1 MKSSP
6 HLLATATLRI
16 RTLAA
21 ATLRAGALAAAVLL
35 PGATAWAADPGL
47 RFDDNFSTP
56 GNWAG
61 FSKPHGTLTVS
72 DGLLK
77 VTRGEGNSLAAEQPV
92 SVSPAARWRV
102 SVDLAFTDYATDDKK
117 ARGGISLSGPLGD
130 GFYVLLDPEGDVTVQ
145 YFDGKAW
152 VDKDPLPYTRATAA
166 RLGKNARNTL
176 SIERES
182 GYFRIYVNGVHVGR
196 TRIIDFTPR
205 KAGIV
210 LKSATTL
217 SAEFDNLR
225 LDELGIDTRFSR
237 LINNDGTPGARNLL
251 VDYFDRKRGQEEGWW
266 VGENEDKRA
275 EVRDGRYFLTFKNEG
290 QSSWVT
296 SDAAGDR
303 SQLDDYTG
311 SYAGYQISAL
321 IKSEAGD
328 DEASRGILAI
338 GQKADKDEYT
348 PYVVLKVSGP
358 HFQVVHSDGAGIDHK
373 LVGWTETPSLDPKGA
388 NRLNLTET
396 GDGRL
401 LIFINSDYQTTVNLP
416 QFFRM
421 RAPGVFI
428 SGKQTISVDEF
439 YAREI

>member
-1 MKSSP
+1 MKTSLP
-6 HLLATATLRI
+6 RRARLLATATL
-16 RTLAA
+16 
-21 ATLRAGALAAAVLL
+21 LL
-35 PGATAWAADPGL
+35 CTNAWAADPSL

-61 FSKPHGTLTVS
+61 FSKPHGTLAVS

-77 VTRGEGNSLAAEQPV
+77 VTRGEGKTLVAELPV
-92 SVSPAARWRV
+92 SVRPAARWRA

-130 GFYVLLDPEGDVTVQ
+130 GFYVELDPEGDVIVT
-145 YFDGKAW
+145 YYDGKAW
-152 VDKDPLPYTRATAA
+152 VDKHPLPYTRATAA
-166 RLGKNARNTL
+166 KLGKNARNTL

-205 KAGIV
+205 LVGIV
-210 LKSATTL
+210 LASAAPL

-266 VGENEDKRA
+266 VGEDESRRA
-275 EVRDGRYFLTFKNEG
+275 EVRDGRYFLTFKNER
-290 QSSWVT
+290 QSSWVS
-296 SDAAGDR
+296 SDAAGER
-303 SQLDDYTG
+303 SKLDDYG
-311 SYAGYQISAL
+311 ASYAGYQISAL

-328 DEASRGILAI
+328 DESGRGILAI
-338 GQKADKDEYT
+338 GEKADKDTYT
-348 PYVVLKVSGP
+348 PYVVLQVSGK
-358 HFQVVHSDGAGIDHK
+358 HFQVVHSDGAGTDHK
-373 LVGWTETPSLDPKGA
+373 LVGWTETPSLNPKGA
-388 NRLNLTET
+388 NRLNLTELA
-396 GDGRL
+396 DGRL
-401 LIFINSDYQTTVNLP
+401 LVFINSDYQMTLTMP
-416 QFFRM
+416 QYFRM
-421 RAPGVFI
+421 TAPGVYI
-428 SGKQTISVDEF
+428 SGQQTISVDEF

>member
-1 MKSSP
+1 MTSSI
-6 HLLATATLRI
+6 HLFARALATATL
-16 RTLAA
+16 
-21 ATLRAGALAAAVLL
+21 LL
-35 PGATAWAADPGL
+35 CTSAWAADPSL

-56 GNWAG
+56 GNWAD
-61 FSKPHGTLTVS
+61 FSKPHSTLAVN
-72 DGLLK
+72 DGRLK
-77 VTRGEGNSLAAEQPV
+77 VTRGDGSYTNAEQPV
-92 SVSPAARWRV
+92 SVRPAARWRAT
-102 SVDLAFTDYATDDKK
+102 VDLTFTDYAVDDKK
-117 ARGGISLSGPLGD
+117 VRGGLSVSGPLD
-130 GFYVLLDPEGDVTVQ
+130 QRFYVMLDPEGDVIVV
-145 YFDGKAW
+145 YYDGNEW
-152 VDKDPLPYTRATAA
+152 VDKNPLPYTRATGAKP
-166 RLGKNARNTL
+166 GKNARNTL

-205 KAGIV
+205 KVGIV
-210 LKSATTL
+210 LKSAAAL

-251 VDYFDRKRGQEEGWW
+251 VDSFDRKRGQEEGWW

-275 EVRDGRYFLTFKNEG
+275 EVRDGRYFLTFKHEG
-290 QSSWVT
+290 QSNWVT

-303 SQLDDYTG
+303 SKLDDYG
-311 SYAGYQISAL
+311 ASYAGYQISAL

-328 DEASRGILAI
+328 DESGRGILAL
-338 GQKADKDEYT
+338 GEKADKDEYT

-358 HFQVVHSDGAGIDHK
+358 HFQVVHSDGAGTDHK
-373 LVGWTETPSLDPKGA
+373 LVDWTETPSLDPKGA

-401 LIFINSDYQTTVNLP
+401 LIFINSDYQTTVTMP

>member
-1 MKSSP
+1 MKTSF
-6 HLLATATLRI
+6 HRLARLLATTP
-16 RTLAA
+16 
-21 ATLRAGALAAAVLL
+21 LL
-35 PGATAWAADPGL
+35 LCTGAWAADPSL

-56 GNWAG
+56 GNWAD
-61 FSKPHGTLTVS
+61 FSKPHGTLAVS

-77 VTRGEGNSLAAEQPV
+77 VTRGDGKTLVAELPV
-92 SVSPAARWRV
+92 SVRPAARWRA
-102 SVDLAFTDYATDDKK
+102 SVDLAFTDYAADDKK

-130 GFYVLLDPEGDVTVQ
+130 GFYVQLDPEGDVIVQ

-152 VDKDPLPYTRATAA
+152 VDKYPLPYTRATAA
-166 RLGKNARNTL
+166 KLGKNARNTL

-205 KAGIV
+205 KVGIV
-210 LKSATTL
+210 LASAAPL

-237 LINNDGTPGARNLL
+237 LINNDGTPGAKNLL
-251 VDYFDRKRGQEEGWW
+251 VDNFDRKRGQEEGWW
-266 VGENEDKRA
+266 VGEDEGTRA
-275 EVRDGRYFLTFKNEG
+275 EVRDGRYFLTFKHEG
-290 QSSWVT
+290 STWVT
-296 SDAAGDR
+296 SDAADSTR
-303 SQLDDYTG
+303 SQLDKYSG
-311 SYAGYQISAL
+311 AYAGYQISAL

-328 DEASRGILAI
+328 DESGRGILAV
-338 GQKADKDEYT
+338 GQKADKDAYA
-348 PYVVLKVSGP
+348 PYVVLKVSGK
-358 HFQVVHSDGAGIDHK
+358 HFKIVYSDGAGTDHN
-373 LVGWTETPSLDPKGA
+373 LVGWTETPSLNPKGA

-401 LIFINSDYQTTVNLP
+401 LIFINSDYQTTVTMP

-439 YAREI
+439 YSREI

>member
-1 MKSSP
+1 MKTSF
-6 HLLATATLRI
+6 HRLARLLATTTL
-16 RTLAA
+16 
-21 ATLRAGALAAAVLL
+21 LL
-35 PGATAWAADPGL
+35 CTGAWAADPSL

-61 FSKPHGTLTVS
+61 FSKPYGTLTVS

-77 VTRGEGNSLAAEQPV
+77 VTRGEGKYLVAEQPV
-92 SVSPAARWRV
+92 SVRPAARWRATIDV
-102 SVDLAFTDYATDDKK
+102 NFTDYAADDKK

-130 GFYVLLDPEGDVTVQ
+130 GFYVMLDPEGDVKVL

-152 VDKDPLPYTRATAA
+152 VDNDPLPYTRATAA
-166 RLGKNARNTL
+166 KLGKNVRNTL

-205 KAGIV
+205 KVGIV
-210 LKSATTL
+210 LTSAGALT
-217 SAEFDNLR
+217 AEFDNLR

-266 VGENEDKRA
+266 VGEDESRRA
-275 EVRDGRYFLTFKNEG
+275 EVRDGRYFLTFKHEG
-290 QSSWVT
+290 QSNWVT

-303 SQLDDYTG
+303 SKLDDYG
-311 SYAGYQISAL
+311 ASYAGYQISAL

-328 DEASRGILAI
+328 DEASRGILAL
-338 GQKADKDEYT
+338 GEKADKDVYT

-358 HFQVVHSDGAGIDHK
+358 HFQVVHSDGAGTDHK
-373 LVGWTETPSLDPKGA
+373 LVGWTETPSLNPKGA

-401 LIFINSDYQTTVNLP
+401 LIFINSDSQTTVTMP

-421 RAPGVFI
+421 TAPGVFI
-428 SGKQTISVDEF
+428 SGQQTISVDEF